1 MSAAEIIANLSA
13 LTIEERRA
21 VARRLRDL
29 EEEDEMQFLH
39 ESAVDMF
46 REMDRAE
53 AQGARRNTTTC
64 SGQ

>member
-29 EEEDEMQFLH
+29 EEQDEMQFLH

-53 AQGARRNTTTC
+53 AQDARRKA
-64 SGQ
+64 S